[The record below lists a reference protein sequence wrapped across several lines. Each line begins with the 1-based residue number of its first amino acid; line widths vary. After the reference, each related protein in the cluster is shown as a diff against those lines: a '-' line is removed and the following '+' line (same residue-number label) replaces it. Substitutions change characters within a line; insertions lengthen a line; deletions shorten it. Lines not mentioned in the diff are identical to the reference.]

1 MARLIQIKGIRRFVS
16 EAGAL
21 NWFGEAAVIL
31 LAIGHYARGEIDM
44 KSHFIRSAAA
54 LIALILLPASGAA
67 PADQKMTVLSPMGK
81 PPSIQMLAMAPRLD
95 TLKGKTI
102 YVVDDGYVGGDVLL
116 NEVVAGFERN
126 MPEVKAVYRRKA
138 GGFTD
143 EDPKLWDE
151 IKAEGDAM
159 IVGVG
164 H

>member
-1 MARLIQIKGIRRFVS
+1 MKLHLIRATS
-16 EAGAL
+16 AL
-21 NWFGEAAVIL
+21 L
-31 LAIGHYARGEIDM
+31 
-44 KSHFIRSAAA
+44 
-54 LIALILLPASGAA
+54 ALILIPAAA

-116 NEVVAGFERN
+116 KEVVTWFEHN
-126 MPEVKAVYRRKA
+126 MPETKAVYRRKA

-159 IVGVG
+159 IMGMG